1 MKKSYFWG
9 LLFAVIALI
18 PGQNV
23 FAQVAADQLPTGYCS
38 VTKRMSESCAV
49 SNLDNVH
56 SHSIQGLTATYEG
69 SEVLSL
75 SATSTTFN
83 DLTSSKQFTVGQG
96 GTIEITFTNG
106 AWSKNV
112 WFGFDWDRDGDF
124 EDVVAAY
131 PETGR
136 VGGNQD
142 QGSVTIYVPDDAQA
156 GKSVMRIISD
166 GVDCPASW
174 NEETPMCGTHGTG
187 YIGYAGSLHDVTIIV
202 EEVELEGEIFTIS
215 VSSNDDTMGTA
226 TAESTSVRDGRPAT
240 LTATA
245 NEGYK
250 FVNWTVEGTEVSTE
264 NPYKPIIT
272 AATNFVANFEALPTY
287 AVSVTANND
296 AYGSVEASAESV
308 FEGSTVTLTA
318 TANEGYKFENW
329 TVAGSVVSTEN
340 PYTATITAE
349 TAFVANFKEV
359 VTIAT
364 GKEFRI
370 KDISANQYLTAFNT
384 DAHATG
390 PNGGVG
396 TKAYEEDN
404 ENQIFIFE
412 ESGENYK
419 LKTKSGYYIY
429 AQAWNVDALSSQ
441 SSEFKFPENGTSG
454 YYMQVYNTNKG
465 NAWYYV
471 KNENVSGTYYL
482 FGDAAIGAAATWVLE
497 PVAPAVVTFTVTA
510 VPSDGAMGA
519 VSPETST
526 VEEGQTVTLT
536 ATAAEGYQFVNWTS
550 GTNTLSEENPFTITP
565 ASDTTIVANFE
576 LIPTPTYAV
585 SAVSA
590 DATMGSA
597 TVSASE
603 VEEGAEATF
612 TATANA
618 GYQFTCWTVG
628 TDTISTENP

>member
-38 VTKRMSESCAV
+38 VTKRMNESCTG
-49 SNLDNVH
+49 SDLDNVH

-131 PETGR
+131 GEEGR

-174 NEETPMCGTHGTG
+174 SEETPMCGTHGTG

-215 VSSNDDTMGTA
+215 VSSNDDTMGAA

-250 FVNWTVEGTEVSTE
+250 FVNWTVEGAEVSTE

-272 AATNFVANFEALPTY
+272 AATNFVANFVALPTY

-296 AYGSVEASAESV
+296 AYGSVEATSAS
-308 FEGSTVTLTA
+308 
-318 TANEGYKFENW
+318 
-329 TVAGSVVSTEN
+329 
-340 PYTATITAE
+340 
-349 TAFVANFKEV
+349 
-359 VTIAT
+359 
-364 GKEFRI
+364 
-370 KDISANQYLTAFNT
+370 
-384 DAHATG
+384 
-390 PNGGVG
+390 
-396 TKAYEEDN
+396 
-404 ENQIFIFE
+404 
-412 ESGENYK
+412 
-419 LKTKSGYYIY
+419 
-429 AQAWNVDALSSQ
+429 
-441 SSEFKFPENGTSG
+441 
-454 YYMQVYNTNKG
+454 
-465 NAWYYV
+465 
-471 KNENVSGTYYL
+471 
-482 FGDAAIGAAATWVLE
+482 VLE
-497 PVAPAVVTFTVTA
+497 KLPSITLLVVEIKAQLF
-510 VPSDGAMGA
+510 
-519 VSPETST
+519 
-526 VEEGQTVTLT
+526 LR
-536 ATAAEGYQFVNWTS
+536 
-550 GTNTLSEENPFTITP
+550 
-565 ASDTTIVANFE
+565 
-576 LIPTPTYAV
+576 
-585 SAVSA
+585 
-590 DATMGSA
+590 
-597 TVSASE
+597 
-603 VEEGAEATF
+603 
-612 TATANA
+612 
-618 GYQFTCWTVG
+618 
-628 TDTISTENP
+628 